1 MIGMRLYILKIIFS
15 SSFLLGAIL
24 NGRAQ
29 GPGQEK
35 VKYTS
40 GFFSSM
46 THKVKYGAV
55 KNNLEHGLSSFSI
68 NPGLSSY
75 FGDLCKG
82 GECMT
87 VRPSLGI
94 GYSYRWDRRVSF
106 RSEFNYY
113 RLFSDDYYKQRNFTF
128 RSDNYELYVGLTYDI
143 IPFSAKYQYRHSVI
157 PYVFGGA
164 GITHFNPK
172 GKYNGHWY
180 ELQPLRTEG
189 NTYSRVTAIIPFGF
203 GARIKVMSCVD
214 LMLEM
219 GFRKTF
225 TDRLD
230 DVSSQNF
237 QSVNSFSSPVASA
250 LSNQTGMG
258 DSYTQYRGNPH
269 KKDMYS
275 ILQLKVVFTPKG
287 RVILRN

>member
-1 MIGMRLYILKIIFS
+1 MRLYILKIIFS
-15 SSFLLGAIL
+15 SAFLVVAVSDIL
-24 NGRAQ
+24 AQ
-29 GPGQEK
+29 VPGQEK

-46 THKVKYGAV
+46 VHKVKYGAV
-55 KNNLEHGLSSFSI
+55 KNNLEHGLSSYSI

-75 FGDLCKG
+75 YGDLCKG
-82 GECMT
+82 GECLT
-87 VRPSLGI
+87 FRPSLGI
-94 GYSYRWDRRVSF
+94 GYAYRWDRRVSF

-113 RLFSDDYYKQRNFTF
+113 RLYSGDCFKQRNFTF

-189 NTYSRVTAIIPFGF
+189 NSYSRVTAVIPFGL
-203 GARIKVMSCVD
+203 GARIKLMSGVD

-225 TDRLD
+225 SDRLD
-230 DVSSQNF
+230 DVSSRKF
-237 QSVNSFSSPVASA
+237 QPINSFSNPVASA

-275 ILQLKVVFTPKG
+275 IVQLKVVFTPKG
-287 RVILRN
+287 RFVFKHG